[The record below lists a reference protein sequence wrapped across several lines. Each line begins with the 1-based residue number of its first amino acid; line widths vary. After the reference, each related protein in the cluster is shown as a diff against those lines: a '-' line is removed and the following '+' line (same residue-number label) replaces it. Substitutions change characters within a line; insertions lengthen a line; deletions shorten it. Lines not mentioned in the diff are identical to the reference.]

1 MLLWLERRWLL
12 FHLITSF
19 LSWRS
24 HPRYH
29 YHEPPTSSAS
39 PSTTSTAMDAVTSW
53 WWMPEGYAMDGNVGE
68 EGPKFSSIMPRR
80 ITCLYLPYP
89 NLSNVAIIS
98 PAGHKTATHILHKL
112 SWIQEKSLAVFLL
125 RDSKAASFFRIP
137 KTKPHVSQVLIT
149 RFSGMT
155 NSSCNSHRVHV
166 AKCGYPRLSSQ
177 ETHMTSRLFAI
188 QERS

>member
-39 PSTTSTAMDAVTSW
+39 PSTTSTAMDVVMSW
-53 WWMPEGYAMDGNVGE
+53 WWMPKGYAMDGNVGE
-68 EGPKFSSIMPRR
+68 EGSKFSSIMPRR
-80 ITCLYLPYP
+80 IIYLYLPYL
-89 NLSNVAIIS
+89 NLSNVAITS
-98 PAGHKTATHILHKL
+98 PACHKTAIHILHKL
-112 SWIQEKSLAVFLL
+112 CWIQEKSSAVFLL
-125 RDSKAASFFRIP
+125 RDSKAASFFQIL
-137 KTKPHVSQVLIT
+137 KMKPHVIQVLIT

-155 NSSCNSHRVHV
+155 NSSCN
-166 AKCGYPRLSSQ
+166 
-177 ETHMTSRLFAI
+177 
-188 QERS
+188 